1 MPDKRVVFG
10 SAYQA
15 MWAWVR
21 ETDPDILHALLGIDW
36 LAESATVHLNGYD
49 HLWHKVI
56 EAARVVLDD
65 PNGAHPYFT

>member
-21 ETDPDILHALLGIDW
+21 ETDPNILAALVDSPDIDQSDA
-36 LAESATVHLNGYD
+36 VHLNGYS
-49 HLWHKVI
+49 HLWFEVRS
-56 EAARVVLDD
+56 AARHILED
-65 PNGAHPYFT
+65 GAHPYFT